1 MDKFV
6 VTVAVIQHD
15 FHVHVLIRACSRIVP
30 RVAVMPREYLSA
42 SAPVV
47 RVGHVVVGDLG
58 VFAPLDVPEVPAAL
72 ASVVLATLAAGNVL
86 ALAEPLRARSPPRAC
101 TLVRRDN
108 FPSLVV
114 RSYRI

>member
-1 MDKFV
+1 
-6 VTVAVIQHD
+6 
-15 FHVHVLIRACSRIVP
+15 
-30 RVAVMPREYLSA
+30 MPA
-42 SAPVV
+42 PAGVPVV

-72 ASVVLATLAAGNVL
+72 ASVVLTTLAAGNVL

-114 RSYRI
+114 RSYRIRQRKSWLYRQSVNSTFSFPSFS